1 MQLKYSILYF
11 RQMVYPEKPLSKD
24 AWRLEGKNGRG
35 KFSGKFRL
43 GSRDDTN
50 YWQENLEQW
59 EQDEE
64 YSPQSSPRQS
74 REKRS
79 LPSQNGG
86 SGKRMDSRHTDG
98 TENGKNV
105 NTNGEFVH
113 HPGFQGSEPAKLK
126 VGKKMSKFS
135 SSKSDSALTSQ
146 NTFRPK
152 GFGSLY
158 DEMEFQ
164 RRYKKVFDVNNHI
177 HFVHSN
183 YISGQKLSKRTKL
196 PPIGYVPG
204 LQAESQENLDIFAI
218 MSVQKYNHPPE
229 NEDPNTPAPT
239 HRSNISPRKETETE
253 EGIRVPPGF
262 IPSPAKSYSKSP
274 FNGIKGSPPHNM
286 TPRGTHVYRLPTL
299 AKDEPE
305 SHIGQMNGES
315 EQNSSVNDDIVPL
328 SDRSYRSKKS
338 TRSKLS
344 DNSKIRKGKTVK
356 TKAKHETDKTECD
369 EVDNTDE
376 MEPFTFS
383 IKVQIKPKE
392 PTYEAE
398 NDSEMTEGQYENKHR
413 FSNNLET
420 SQTDKDFT
428 ENTET
433 RQTYSNTTNKIV
445 YPSQGF
451 EPDNEISVT
460 GEKVVT
466 PKNIAISANEFGIIR
481 KKVQYPESFVLE
493 NSLAEVD
500 ESRLSDSSVNKL
512 NVPSNNDNNES
523 QVKSNERTNSN
534 LSSGH
539 ASIIPEIRTI
549 CPTPN
554 PNLDNDDD

>member
-1 MQLKYSILYF
+1 
-11 RQMVYPEKPLSKD
+11 MVYPEKPLSKE
-24 AWRLEGKNGRG
+24 AWRRLEGKQSRG

-43 GSRDDTN
+43 GTRDSTN

-59 EQDEE
+59 EQDDEE
-64 YSPQSSPRQS
+64 YSPQSSPRHS

-86 SGKRMDSRHTDG
+86 SGKRMESSYTEG
-98 TENGKNV
+98 LENGRNA
-105 NTNGEFVH
+105 NGEFVH

-126 VGKKMSKFS
+126 VGKKTSKFS
-135 SSKSDSALTSQ
+135 STKSDSALTSQ
-146 NTFRPK
+146 STFRPK

-204 LQAESQENLDIFAI
+204 LQAESQENLDIYAI
-218 MSVQKYNHPPE
+218 MSVQKYNHPVE
-229 NEDPNTPAPT
+229 NEVPNAPAPT
-239 HRSNISPRKETETE
+239 QRTNLSPRKENET
-253 EGIRVPPGF
+253 GIHVPPGF

-274 FNGIKGSPPHNM
+274 FTGIKGSPPHNV

-299 AKDEPE
+299 TKDESD
-305 SHIGQMNGES
+305 SHFGQMNGES
-315 EQNSSVNDDIVPL
+315 EQNSSITDDTLPL
-328 SDRSYRSKKS
+328 SDRSYRSKNSKK
-338 TRSKLS
+338 SKLS
-344 DNSKIRKGKTVK
+344 DTSKIKKGKTVK
-356 TKAKHETDKTECD
+356 TKAKHETDNAEGD
-369 EVDNTDE
+369 DVDNNTDE

-392 PTYEAE
+392 PTYQAE
-398 NDSEMTEGQYENKHR
+398 QTSEMTEGQYESDHELAYNFETSKNDKR
-413 FSNNLET
+413 FSEGIET
-420 SQTDKDFT
+420 RHDYTTNRIVFPSQNFDSDKD
-428 ENTET
+428 
-433 RQTYSNTTNKIV
+433 
-445 YPSQGF
+445 
-451 EPDNEISVT
+451 EISVT

-466 PKNIAISANEFGIIR
+466 PRNIAVSANEFGIVR

-500 ESRLSDSSVNKL
+500 ESRLSGSSVNQL
-512 NVPSNNDNNES
+512 NVPSNKDNNES
-523 QVKSNERTNSN
+523 QVESNERNSSN

-539 ASIIPEIRTI
+539 SSLIPEIRTI

-554 PNLDNDDD
+554 PHIDDDD